1 MGGRVDMIH
10 KLTHLAQRQGP
21 LMSSLSHIKD
31 RFARSIRFNADVKD
45 DCPYRAQDGNSENIR
60 AIWFK

>member
-1 MGGRVDMIH
+1 MGGNVDMIH

-21 LMSSLSHIKD
+21 LISSLAHVKSVLT
-31 RFARSIRFNADVKD
+31 RSAKTEGNIDD

-60 AIWFK
+60 AIWFM